1 MTETIERGGR
11 LQPAMG
17 RLGALTLALLVW
29 ALASSVAAERGVT
42 RLDGSILTPAAID
55 ATVQRLMKAGHVEGL
70 GIAILNKRKIAY
82 LKAHGERD
90 SSRHLPLTADSVM
103 TSASYTKSTFAY
115 AVMQLVE
122 EGLLNLDRP
131 IQEYLSKPL
140 PEYPDYRDLASDERY
155 RRITLR
161 MLLSHT
167 VGFPNLRVFNMGRL
181 NINFE
186 PGSRYAYSGEGIQL
200 MQLVVQEVTK
210 KPLQDLMR
218 ERVFRPFGMT
228 RTSMVWEQAFESDF
242 ANGYDERGRSLGPQ
256 RRRRADAAGS
266 MQTTL
271 ADFARFIE
279 GVAQGKGLK
288 TQTKA
293 LMFSPQVRSLTR
305 TQFPSLTT
313 QTTDRNDA
321 IRLSYGLGWGLFWTP
336 LGKAF
341 FKEGHDDGWQHYTVV
356 FDDRG
361 TGIVIMANSSN
372 GEGIFQELLEQLIKN
387 TYTPIEWEGYTPYA
401 QRPPLPPLPERRTV
415 KVDPQ
420 ILDASA
426 GRYQAQGQRVWT
438 VARDGESLTIA
449 EEDEARPTVLVPA
462 SDALFY
468 DTAGDAE
475 ITFERDPQ
483 GRVLALRMLRWPYR
497 LPRVSP

>member
-1 MTETIERGGR
+1 VSRF
-11 LQPAMG
+11 AV
-17 RLGALTLALLVW
+17 ALLVC
-29 ALASSVAAERGVT
+29 VAVPLVGAERGVT
-42 RLDGSILTPAAID
+42 RLDGSIITPSAID
-55 ATVQRLMKAGHVEGL
+55 GTVQRLMQAGHVKGL
-70 GIAILNKRKIAY
+70 GIAIFNKRKVAY
-82 LKAHGERD
+82 LKAYGERD
-90 SSRHLPLTADSVM
+90 SSRHLPLTVDSVM

-140 PEYPDYRDLASDERY
+140 PEYPDYKDLAGDERY
-155 RRITLR
+155 RRITVR

-167 VGFPNLRVFNMGRL
+167 VGFPNLRVLNMGRL

-186 PGSRYAYSGEGIQL
+186 PGSRYAYSGEGIRL
-200 MQLVVQEVTK
+200 MQLVVEEVTRN
-210 KPLQDLMR
+210 PLQDVMR
-218 ERVFRPFGMT
+218 ERVFRPSAMT
-228 RTSMVWEQAFESDF
+228 RTSMVWETDFESDY

-256 RRRRADAAGS
+256 RNRRVDAAGS
-266 MQTTL
+266 MKTTL

-279 GVAQGKGLK
+279 GVVQGKGLK
-288 TQTKA
+288 KQTRT
-293 LMFSPQVRSLTR
+293 LMFSPQVRIQSR

-313 QTTDRNDA
+313 ETTDSNSA

-387 TYTPIEWEGYTPYA
+387 TYTPIEWEGYTPYG
-401 QRPPLPPLPERRTV
+401 QRPPLPPLPERRMV
-415 KVDPQ
+415 RVDPQ
-420 ILDASA
+420 TLDAYA

-438 VARDGESLTIA
+438 VARDGESLSIA
-449 EEDEARPTVLVPA
+449 EEGDATSTALVPA
-462 SDALFY
+462 SDTFFY
-468 DTAGDAE
+468 DSTGDAE
-475 ITFERDPQ
+475 ITFERDAQ
-483 GRVLALRMLRWPYR
+483 GRVTSLRMLRWPYR
-497 LPRVSP
+497 LPRLP